1 MKAQLQLKVQQMLL
15 SFSIFLQGE
24 LGSSV
29 DVSLVV
35 HAQIEQKHGDIQKC
49 GM

>member
-1 MKAQLQLKVQQMLL
+1 MKAQLQPKVQQMLL

-24 LGSSV
+24 LSSSV
-29 DVSLVV
+29 DASLVV
-35 HAQIEQKHGDIQKC
+35 HAQIEQKQGDLQEC

>member
-1 MKAQLQLKVQQMLL
+1 MKAQLLPKGQQMLL

-24 LGSSV
+24 LSSSV

-35 HAQIEQKHGDIQKC
+35 HAQIEQKHGALQEC